1 MASKDKTEVLHQ
13 QAAETTKNLG
23 KKGTFC
29 RKIPEEERASHTIK
43 GKAGEPGSDPRMLGE
58 GWGLLEPGGRE
69 DINRIKSTPLLE

>member
-29 RKIPEEERASHTIK
+29 RKIPEEERAGYRIK
-43 GKAGEPGSDPRMLGE
+43 GKAGEPGSGPQMLGV
-58 GWGLLEPGGRE
+58 GWGLLERVGRGA
-69 DINRIKSTPLLE
+69 INRIKSAPLLK